1 MLYSRKY
8 FSLLVSVL
16 ATAGMTSQAMAQT
29 APHIGLVDRDKVV
42 TSYPRAQ
49 SAVEDIR
56 KAEEHFHGL
65 IETSNKQYEEA
76 KAAKKPASDLENL
89 QKRLQTSI
97 DAEQKGLESRA
108 KSLEGQLEKDI
119 NAAIEAEAKAKQVDL
134 VLLKPAVLVGGIDI
148 TDGVMKRLASSGAG
162 APAKTTTK

>member
-29 APHIGLVDRDKVV
+29 APHTIGLVDRDKVV

-65 IETSNKQYEEA
+65 IESSNKQYEEA

-97 DAEQKGLESRA
+97 DAEQKNLESKA
-108 KSLEGQLEKDI
+108 KALEGQLEKDI
-119 NAAIEAEAKAKQVDL
+119 NTAIEAEAKAKQVDL
-134 VLLKPAVLVGGIDI
+134 VLLKPAVLGGGVDI
-148 TDGVMKRLASSGAG
+148 TDGVMKRLASSGA
-162 APAKTTTK
+162 AAKTTTK